1 MSKWI
6 LIGIALLGLVY
17 NVILMWRKMKE
28 IRAMPET
35 EFGCSGEELWQSQK
49 KHFWYNFILAGIIAN
64 FFDTLGI
71 GSFAPTSTYFKVG
84 KSVDDVLVPGTL
96 NVGDT
101 VPVCVEAA
109 TFFEIGRASCRE
121 RV

>member
-49 KHFWYNFILAGIIAN
+49 KHFWYNFILCGIIAN

-101 VPVCVEAA
+101 VPYVTLC
-109 TFFEIGRASCRE
+109 S
-121 RV
+121 

>member
-35 EFGCSGEELWQSQK
+35 EFGCTGEELWQ
-49 KHFWYNFILAGIIAN
+49 
-64 FFDTLGI
+64 
-71 GSFAPTSTYFKVG
+71 
-84 KSVDDVLVPGTL
+84 
-96 NVGDT
+96 
-101 VPVCVEAA
+101 
-109 TFFEIGRASCRE
+109 
-121 RV
+121 